1 MKEKKVECGVVRSPR
16 PIQGH
21 LRSFSLHSLIIHEKS
36 TPWGAS
42 VSVLE
47 LVDQLLMIGL
57 DDVKTLLNVLDQF
70 SDFPLVDCP
79 PSLNVLD
86 VTI

>member
-1 MKEKKVECGVVRSPR
+1 M
-16 PIQGH
+16 
-21 LRSFSLHSLIIHEKS
+21 IHEKS

-57 DDVKTLLNVLDQF
+57 YDVKTLLNVLD
-70 SDFPLVDCP
+70 
-79 PSLNVLD
+79 
-86 VTI
+86 

>member
-1 MKEKKVECGVVRSPR
+1 MRGDPSCLWDRHPC
-16 PIQGH
+16 
-21 LRSFSLHSLIIHEKS
+21 LSFIMIHEKS

-86 VTI
+86 VTIWRNESSR

>member
-1 MKEKKVECGVVRSPR
+1 M
-16 PIQGH
+16 
-21 LRSFSLHSLIIHEKS
+21 IHEKS

-86 VTI
+86 VAI